1 MLIWGLAAE
10 GSEGGDRCGVGV
22 SQAMVIGLF
31 AFEGAT
37 VVGVDV
43 DTSSLKAL
51 TKQYSH
57 SFIPVVGDVSD
68 ESTWVSVSD
77 YLGDA
82 GVISLACNAYSI
94 ARHTIGEI
102 DFDAWDRQWAVNVTG
117 AVRAVRVCLDA
128 LRRAQGSV
136 TLVSSVHVTRSVA
149 GHAGY
154 ASSKAALEGLAR
166 QLAIE
171 LAPDV
176 RVNTVRVGPV
186 DTHAWRGQPDGAKER
201 SAART
206 LLQRLGTPQDIASAI
221 NFLASN
227 EASWITG
234 ATLVVDGGREMH
246 AGTLALEDQ
255 SLSAPAIPTQ
265 QTTPQNY
272 GD

>member
-1 MLIWGLAAE
+1 MINARRYTGQFAVISGAAA
-10 GSEGGDRCGVGV
+10 G
-22 SQAMVIGLF
+22 IGAATVARF
-31 AFEGAT
+31 IAEGAT
-37 VVGVDV
+37 VIGVDV
-43 DTSSLKAL
+43 DDPSLKTL
-51 TKQYSH
+51 TEQYSN

-77 YLGDA
+77 RVGDA
-82 GVISLACNAYSI
+82 GVISLVCNAYSI
-94 ARHTIGEI
+94 ARQRIGEI

-128 LRRAQGSV
+128 IRRAQGSV
-136 TLVSSVHVTRSVA
+136 TLISSVHVTRSAA

-186 DTHAWRGQPDGAKER
+186 DTHAWQGQPDGAKER

-206 LLQRLGTPQDIASAI
+206 LLQRLGAPQDIASTV

-234 ATLVVDGGREMH
+234 ATLVVDGGRELH
-246 AGTLALEDQ
+246 SGTLAL
-255 SLSAPAIPTQ
+255 
-265 QTTPQNY
+265 
-272 GD
+272 